1 MHAHVVDNVKYT
13 GIVRLIL
20 LNGQEIFWYKRFEN
34 METKAEEDFQKAWF
48 EFKKYLN
55 EDITLKKFAMMFYQK
70 GCIDTYEKV
79 LKRLG

>member
-1 MHAHVVDNVKYT
+1 
-13 GIVRLIL
+13 
-20 LNGQEIFWYKRFEN
+20 